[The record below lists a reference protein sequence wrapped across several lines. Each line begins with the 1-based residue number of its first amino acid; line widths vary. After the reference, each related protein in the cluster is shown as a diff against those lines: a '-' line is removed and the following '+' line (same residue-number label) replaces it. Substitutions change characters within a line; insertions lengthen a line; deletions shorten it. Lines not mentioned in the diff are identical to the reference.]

1 VYISW
6 RRLTAVCVTECT
18 LSVRVVYRGLL
29 GVLRCGIWRCWTV
42 YISWKRQA
50 AVCVTECTL
59 GVPVCTMGVR
69 VWCPW
74 SGGCVEVWDL
84 ETRDCVRQLE
94 MPDGS
99 LCD

>member
-1 VYISW
+1 M
-6 RRLTAVCVTECT
+6 
-18 LSVRVVYRGLL
+18 
-29 GVLRCGIWRCWTV
+29 
-42 YISWKRQA
+42 YISWKRPA

-59 GVPVCTMGVR
+59 GVC